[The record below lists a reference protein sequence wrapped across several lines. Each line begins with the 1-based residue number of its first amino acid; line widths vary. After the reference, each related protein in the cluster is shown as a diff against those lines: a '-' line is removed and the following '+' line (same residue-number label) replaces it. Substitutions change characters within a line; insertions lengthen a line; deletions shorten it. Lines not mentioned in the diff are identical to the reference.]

1 MLPAMDELFSYVPP
15 DDERGGLTVTT
26 IADRCTVVCTWS
38 YEGVGVDLTPAK
50 ARELGQTLI
59 SWAASR

>member
-1 MLPAMDELFSYVPP
+1 MDELFSYVPP
-15 DDERGGLTVTT
+15 DDERGGLT
-26 IADRCTVVCTWS
+26 IPARADRVTVVCTWS
-38 YEGVGVDLTPAK
+38 YEGVSIDLTPAK

>member
-1 MLPAMDELFSYVPP
+1 MDELFTYTPP
-15 DDERGGLTVTT
+15 DDARGGLTVTAR
-26 IADRCTVVCTWS
+26 ADRCTVVCTWS
-38 YEGVGVDLTPAK
+38 YEGVSVDLTPEK